1 MANSQKTTAA
11 KELTHGAESDLEEHG
26 AVGGIDEQQADS
38 PSVCRRSAHEEQQR
52 QTDMAVVAWS
62 ANAVVEL
69 PMTCTAVTSGGHA
82 RISCT
87 EQARS
92 DRSVGVRRIMP
103 AVSAPP
109 STTATSSAGSENPV
123 LPQPVKK
130 RSHFWS
136 FLKRSKRSP
145 ALAQCSESG
154 EDNESI
160 TSVEASGCF
169 SRGGICTRNDGHHS
183 GAKST
188 GSHRGRRERQV
199 PDSPLGLSSIRHL
212 SLGAGSRPFRLL
224 ADSQLMTVVVPAPC
238 VHTLNDISART
249 RAADSTLVRNIDVDV
264 VGESSSNAIGYPHLQ
279 FNQSLS
285 SSSSSSSSGISV
297 PAPAPPTP
305 DYPPFSSSVPTVHTQ
320 VDYMHCLVPDLLELT
335 NRMFYWGVMDR
346 YEAEKLLDGR
356 PEGTFLVR
364 DSAQEEFLFSVS
376 FRRYGRSL
384 HARIEQWNHRFSF
397 DSHDLGV
404 FAAPSVC
411 ALVEHYKDPAACLFF
426 EPMLTLPLARTYPFT
441 LQHLCRAVICS
452 RIRYDDIS
460 SLRLPARI
468 QDYLKYYHYKQR
480 ICVRRFESHR
490 IVSD

>member
-1 MANSQKTTAA
+1 MATNKESTTGAA
-11 KELTHGAESDLEEHG
+11 PELEEDG
-26 AVGGIDEQQADS
+26 AVGGGKVSVEESSSVDTQNDEHA
-38 PSVCRRSAHEEQQR
+38 
-52 QTDMAVVAWS
+52 QTVVAIV

-69 PMTCTAVTSGGHA
+69 PVSCASEMSGHT
-82 RISCT
+82 RINVT
-87 EQARS
+87 EQAQS
-92 DRSVGVRRIMP
+92 DSLVGVRRIIP
-103 AVSAPP
+103 VVCTSPP
-109 STTATSSAGSENPV
+109 TTTANSENPV

-130 RSHFWS
+130 RSHFWN
-136 FLKRSKRSP
+136 FLKRSKRPP
-145 ALAQCSESG
+145 ALPQCSENG
-154 EDNESI
+154 EDTESI
-160 TSVEASGCF
+160 ASVEASGCF
-169 SRGGICTRNDGHHS
+169 SRGGICSRNDSHHS

-188 GSHRGRRERQV
+188 ASHKGHRDKQA
-199 PDSPLGLSSIRHL
+199 PDSPLGLPSLAHL
-212 SLGAGSRPFRLL
+212 SVAAGFRPFRLL
-224 ADSQLMTVVVPAPC
+224 ADSQLMTVVVPAPP
-238 VHTLNDISART
+238 VHTLNDVGTRS
-249 RAADSTLVRNIDVDV
+249 RAADSAAVRNVDADG
-264 VGESSSNAIGYPHLQ
+264 VGESSNAVGYPQLQ
-279 FNQSLS
+279 FSQSLS

-305 DYPPFSSSVPTVHTQ
+305 DYPPFCTSVPHTVHTQ

-411 ALVEHYKDPAACLFF
+411 ALVEHYKDPAACMFF
-426 EPMLTLPLARTYPFT
+426 EPMLTLPLARTYPFS
-441 LQHLCRAVICS
+441 LQRLCRAVICS

-490 IVSD
+490 VVSE